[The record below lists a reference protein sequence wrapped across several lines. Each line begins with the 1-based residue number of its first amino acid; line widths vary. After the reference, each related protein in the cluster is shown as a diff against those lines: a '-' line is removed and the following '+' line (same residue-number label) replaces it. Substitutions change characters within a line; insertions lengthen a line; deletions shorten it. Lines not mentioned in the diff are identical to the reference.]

1 MEAFESFVALAMQTE
16 GLVVAG
22 PFKFKIGY
30 LQKGPKPSGWQDTP
44 YEIDLIG
51 ASRDRLVLATVKS
64 FFGSGGVFPNEVMG
78 VKGKIG
84 GYRMI
89 NDPVVSTGLVTAAA
103 EFFGYDESKVEVRLY
118 AGKYAGN
125 DGEEIVRE
133 WASKQILGGG
143 PLKVYNIAQVVGS
156 VRAQA
161 QLSTYSDN
169 PALVAMKAIMAEQEY
184 VAKAEKAATVQ
195 VNSGSASRP
204 SERNWRQVEIDFP
217 LSSVVQSKKDGF
229 TGVVVGYSNQ
239 GTPKPYV
246 AIIDNE
252 TGVSR
257 IRSAA
262 TLELVSFGRR

>member
-1 MEAFESFVALAMQTE
+1 
-16 GLVVAG
+16 
-22 PFKFKIGY
+22 
-30 LQKGPKPSGWQDTP
+30 
-44 YEIDLIG
+44 
-51 ASRDRLVLATVKS
+51 
-64 FFGSGGVFPNEVMG
+64 
-78 VKGKIG
+78 
-84 GYRMI
+84 
-89 NDPVVSTGLVTAAA
+89 
-103 EFFGYDESKVEVRLY
+103 
-118 AGKYAGN
+118 
-125 DGEEIVRE
+125 
-133 WASKQILGGG
+133 
-143 PLKVYNIAQVVGS
+143 
-156 VRAQA
+156 
-161 QLSTYSDN
+161 
-169 PALVAMKAIMAEQEY
+169 MKAIMAEQEY